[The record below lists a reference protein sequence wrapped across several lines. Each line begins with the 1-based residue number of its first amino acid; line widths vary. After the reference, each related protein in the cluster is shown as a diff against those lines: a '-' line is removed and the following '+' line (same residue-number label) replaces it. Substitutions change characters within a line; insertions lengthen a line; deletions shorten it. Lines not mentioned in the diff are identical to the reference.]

1 MPLANH
7 GFYSLTD
14 ESFKAQDVRY
24 WPKADILSCTAH
36 VRLWGKADID
46 SDKRDRFARI
56 KTPALRPEYQHHSAQ
71 SDSAFGIGTSVR
83 IFRRTAELGRRVFA
97 QLKRAIHRDI
107 RLRDNVNSD
116 RFAREDL

>member
-46 SDKRDRFARI
+46 SDKRDRFA
-56 KTPALRPEYQHHSAQ
+56 E
-71 SDSAFGIGTSVR
+71 
-83 IFRRTAELGRRVFA
+83 
-97 QLKRAIHRDI
+97 
-107 RLRDNVNSD
+107 
-116 RFAREDL
+116 